1 MKPGKKP
8 SVRYWDSRGGYY
20 CWIGP
25 TQHRLAKG
33 PDDAPTGPTYLEALD
48 RFRKLVA
55 LETDKG
61 TDDYL
66 VSALMNQY
74 RAHLRATRK
83 SGVPGVFE
91 VMARGFTEE
100 YGDKR
105 VSELQPFMVEHWLS
119 RHERWN
125 ATSKAHAGTLILAAV
140 SWARK
145 KGFIQNDPLAGRV
158 DLPQPVLRG
167 REASMSDEL
176 MDLLIGEAR
185 RNKMRSHE
193 WADFLWM
200 LRQTGAR
207 PGELRHA
214 EAHNYEKGRDGRG
227 RLVFRWNATRGY
239 RHKTAAKTQRDRVIY
254 LTPELQEYVEKMVAK
269 HPTGVLFRTPRGAK
283 WSLTSVSNKWSWL
296 LRRPKVIAYCHEHG
310 IEPTSLKPYYFRHSF
325 LSRWVEDGG
334 DIYIVAQL
342 CGTSVKMVE
351 KRYGH
356 PHIDKLHER
365 YLQFMTD
372 QAVMTQAAN
381 DNQPARPAANDN
393 RAARQAANSGA
404 R

>member
-1 MKPGKKP
+1 VT
-8 SVRYWDSRGGYY
+8 SSDTTS
-20 CWIGP
+20 C
-25 TQHRLAKG
+25 T
-33 PDDAPTGPTYLEALD
+33 TSNGPTYLEALD

-66 VSALMNQY
+66 VSALMNRY

-91 VMARGFTEE
+91 VMVRGFTEE

-119 RHERWN
+119 RQERCN

-145 KGFIQNDPLAGRV
+145 KGFIQNDLLAGRV
-158 DLPQPVLRG
+158 DLSQPVLRG

-185 RNKMRSHE
+185 RNKMRSQE

-200 LRQTGAR
+200 LRLTGAR

-214 EAHNYEKGRDGRG
+214 EAHNYEKGRDDRG
-227 RLVFRWNATRGY
+227 RLVFRWNTTRGY
-239 RHKTAAKTQRDRVIY
+239 FHKTAAKTQRDRVIY
-254 LTPELQEYVEKMVAK
+254 LTPELQAFVEKMVAK
-269 HPTGVLFRTPRGAK
+269 HPTGALFRTPRGAK
-283 WSLTSVSNKWSWL
+283 WSLTSVSNKWNWL
-296 LRRPKVIAYCHEHG
+296 LRRPMVVAYCHEHG

-356 PHIDKLHER
+356 PNIDKLNER
-365 YLQFMTD
+365 YLQFMAD
-372 QAVMTQAAN
+372 QAGTPK
-381 DNQPARPAANDN
+381 DANDN
-393 RAARQAANSGA
+393 RHPETEQVAV
-404 R
+404 